1 MRMLSAELLKLRKR
15 WASYVVLA
23 ILLGLM
29 VLVFLLVGIA
39 GRAAEDGPDPA
50 SGFFSFPGAYGVL
63 NQFIFGLGSLLA
75 VSYAAAIAGA
85 DWNWGVFR
93 VVVARGES
101 RTRYILVKAL
111 AVAIALAIG
120 MVVAFLV
127 GIVLVFLAAGMTGR
141 SAGDPIG
148 GRSGQDLVESM
159 ALGFPVVAERAAI
172 GFAVATVLRSQ
183 VAGIVSGIVLLIGEG
198 ILSTI
203 LFVTMFASRLGSG
216 GIGGGPTVG
225 PEWFQYLPFS
235 IGDNV
240 LAEAPSAGGG
250 GGAASF
256 LANVPLAPALIATL
270 IYLVVA
276 LAISVIV
283 AERREIVS

>member
-1 MRMLSAELLKLRKR
+1 MLSAELLKLRKR

-29 VLVFLLVGIA
+29 VLVFLLVGAA
-39 GRAAEDGPDPA
+39 GGGDDEGFDPSAA
-50 SGFFSFPGAYGVL
+50 FFRFPGAYGVL

-111 AVAIALAIG
+111 AVAIALLIG
-120 MVVAFLV
+120 MLIAFLV
-127 GIVLVFLAAGMTGR
+127 GIALVFMAAAIAGR

-148 GRSGQDLVESM
+148 GQSGQDLLEST
-159 ALGFPVVAERAAI
+159 ALGFPVIVERAAI

-183 VAGIVSGIVLLIGEG
+183 VAGIVSGIVLLIGES
-198 ILSTI
+198 ILSAI
-203 LFVTMFASRLGSG
+203 LFVTMFASRFAEGPG
-216 GIGGGPTVG
+216 EPIGTQ
-225 PEWFQYLPFS
+225 WFQYLPFS
-235 IGDNV
+235 IGDSV
-240 LAEAPSAGGG
+240 LAAAPSTGGG
-250 GGAASF
+250 GGPET
-256 LANVPLAPALIATL
+256 LLGTVPLVPAMIATL
-270 IYLVVA
+270 VYLVVA
-276 LAISVIV
+276 IVIAVIV